1 MNGILF
7 NHASPRRG
15 SNFVTN
21 KVVKTA
27 VQIKKGLRDK
37 LELGNL
43 DSSRDWGHSKDYVKA
58 MYMIMQHQEPGDWV
72 VATGDTRTVRDFCRY
87 TFDKLGMNYE
97 DYVVQNPKFMRP
109 EELRYLRGDSE
120 PIRKILGWEPEY
132 TFESMLDEMIEFW
145 MENV

>member
-1 MNGILF
+1 
-7 NHASPRRG
+7 
-15 SNFVTN
+15 
-21 KVVKTA
+21 
-27 VQIKKGLRDK
+27 
-37 LELGNL
+37 
-43 DSSRDWGHSKDYVKA
+43 
-58 MYMIMQHQEPGDWV
+58 MIMQHQEPGDWV